1 MSPGSTAI
9 EASEAIAASEEQLD
23 TPPYDLDAVRAE
35 FPILRESVRGRPL
48 TYLDNAATTQKPERV
63 IAAVA
68 DCYRHGYANVAR
80 GVHALAERATLAYE
94 EARSKVARFLGAA
107 AAEEIVFVRG
117 TTEAINL
124 VAGSWGRANVKAGD
138 EILITELEHHAN
150 ILPWQRLCEE
160 TGARLVVAPLDEHGE
175 VPLEGIADRLSPRTR
190 LAAVAHVSNVL
201 GTILPVREIADLV
214 HDAGALLLV
223 DGPQAAPHLVID
235 VRALG
240 CDFYAFSGHKAYGP
254 SGIGALWARRGI
266 LAAMPPWQTGGG
278 IVRSVTFE
286 GTEYAE
292 PPARFEPGT
301 PNLEGA
307 VGLAAAIDFLE
318 AVGRPRAAA
327 WERMLFERALDRLA
341 GIPGLRLLGAPRERA
356 SLFSFVLEGIH
367 PHDVG
372 TILDG
377 EGIAVRVGHLCAQP
391 LMARLGQPAVVRAS
405 FAVYN
410 TLDEVEALAAGLA
423 KAREV
428 FR

>member
-1 MSPGSTAI
+1 MSAAAI
-9 EASEAIAASEEQLD
+9 VIETSPSEASDERLD
-23 TPPYDLDAVRAE
+23 APAYDLDAVRAE
-35 FPILRESVRGRPL
+35 FPILREIVRGRPL
-48 TYLDNAATTQKPERV
+48 AYLDNAATTQKPERV

-80 GVHALAERATLAYE
+80 GVHALAERATVAYE
-94 EARSKVARFLGAA
+94 EARAKVARFLGAETS
-107 AAEEIVFVRG
+107 EEIVFVRG

-124 VAGSWGRANVKAGD
+124 AAGSWGKANVAAGD

-160 TGARLVVAPLDEHGE
+160 VGARLVVAPIDERGE
-175 VPLEGIADRLSPRTR
+175 VPLEGIAARLSPRTR

-201 GTILPVREIADLV
+201 GTVLPVRQIADLV
-214 HDAGALLLV
+214 HGAGALLLV
-223 DGPQAAPHLVID
+223 DGPQAAPHLEID

-254 SGIGALWARRGI
+254 SGIGALWARREI

-278 IVRSVTFE
+278 IVHRVTFA

-292 PPARFEPGT
+292 APTRFEPGT
-301 PNLEGA
+301 PNLEG
-307 VGLAAAIDFLE
+307 VLGLAAAIDFIESL
-318 AVGRPRAAA
+318 GRPAIAT
-327 WERMLFERALDRLA
+327 WEKALTERALDRLA

-356 SLFSFVLEGIH
+356 SLVSFVLDGIH
-367 PHDVG
+367 PHDVA

-377 EGIAVRVGHLCAQP
+377 FGIAVRVGHLCAQP
-391 LMARLGQPAVVRAS
+391 LMARLGVPAVVRAS
-405 FAVYN
+405 FALYN